1 VDPDAV
7 RRRRRER
14 ARRRT
19 RRQRWIAVA
28 IAVLALGAGV
38 VVLGPGLGGSNDADP
53 PAAQAAPPPE
63 LPRGGR
69 RILPDH
75 TVVAFYGAPQQEALG
90 TLGIGT
96 PAAAGRR
103 LERQARAYRGGG
115 RPLLPAFELIA
126 TIAHSAPGEDGDHS
140 QRQTAPTIRRYLR
153 AARAQRALLVL
164 DVQPGRAP
172 FMREVRALRR
182 FLREPDVSL
191 ALDPEW
197 SMAPGELPGQE
208 IGSTDAETVNE
219 VSRYLS
225 RIVRDGDL
233 PQKLLVIHRFTHDML
248 RDEDRLQ
255 RHTGVAL
262 VVNVDGFG
270 DRPNKVAK
278 YRELAA
284 ARRDRH
290 HGLKLFYRE
299 DTKLMSPRQVLGL
312 QPRPELIVYE

>member
-1 VDPDAV
+1 V

-19 RRQRWIAVA
+19 RRQRWVAVA
-28 IAVLALGAGV
+28 IAVFALAAGV
-38 VVLGPGLGGSNDADP
+38 VVLGAGLGGSDDAEP
-53 PAAQAAPPPE
+53 PAARPAPPPE

-69 RILPDH
+69 RILPGH

-96 PAAAGRR
+96 PAAAARR

-140 QRQTAPTIRRYLR
+140 QRQTATTIRSYLR

-208 IGSTDAETVNE
+208 IGSTDAATVNE

-255 RHTGVAL
+255 RHPGVAL

-270 DRPNKVAK
+270 DRPNKIAK
-278 YRELAA
+278 YRELAGA
-284 ARRDRH
+284 GRDRH
-290 HGLKLFYRE
+290 HGLKLFYHE
-299 DTKLMSPRQVLGL
+299 DTNLMSPRRVLRL

>member
-1 VDPDAV
+1 VDPDAL

-28 IAVLALGAGV
+28 IAVLALAAGV
-38 VVLGPGLGGSNDADP
+38 VVLGPGLGGSNDAEP
-53 PAAQAAPPPE
+53 PAARASPPPE

-126 TIAHSAPGEDGDHS
+126 TIAQSDPGEEGDHS
-140 QRQTAPTIRRYLR
+140 QRQTARTIRRYLR

-197 SMAPGELPGQE
+197 SMDPGELPGQE
-208 IGSTDAETVNE
+208 IGSTDAATVNE

-225 RIVRDGDL
+225 DIVREGDL

-255 RHTGVAL
+255 RHPGVAL

-270 DRPNKVAK
+270 DRPNKIAK
-278 YRELAA
+278 YRELAGG
-284 ARRDRH
+284 RRDRH
-290 HGLKLFYRE
+290 HGFKLFYHE
-299 DTKLMSPRQVLGL
+299 DTNLMSARRVLRL